1 MTRSLKFLLAAL
13 AIIAVLDVVA
23 AVQAAQITGPDKPP
37 VFAVIGLVV
46 LAAATLT
53 AAYGLA
59 RDTRWARPVIY
70 IACALRIISG
80 ILGLGGH
87 TSAARLTLG
96 AVGVVL
102 SVAVIAV
109 LVRTRSQAPASVGV
123 SHQANVG

>member
-80 ILGLGGH
+80 ILGGH

-109 LVRTRSQAPASVGV
+109 LVRTRRQAPASVGV